1 MVYENVSNLMHTFYE
16 EKTASENVS
25 FFLGIVPF
33 MIIQLYAVFVSA
45 AVISR

>member
-25 FFLGIVPF
+25 FFFRYCPLYDYTIVCC
-33 MIIQLYAVFVSA
+33 ICQCSGHA
-45 AVISR
+45 